1 MNTTNNYQ
9 LIKQGADLYKS
20 LNDLCITNTEF
31 NSLMKG
37 LFVKSTYIEFC
48 NFDYEC
54 YNLSF
59 TRNY

>member
-1 MNTTNNYQ
+1 METSANYQ

-20 LNDLCITNTEF
+20 LNDLYITNIEF
-31 NSLMKG
+31 NKLMLD
-37 LFVKSTYIEFC
+37 LFNNSTYIEFC